1 MEGLDFQR
9 RLIEQIGDRVSKI
22 REDRQM
28 TQKETIQ
35 GNKVGEGGYSASIVS
50 NIEKKK
56 MIIKKEKKNG
66 KVYKR
71 LTNLWTDAIL
81 SEIAENLNVTFEE
94 IIFGDEKNIESN
106 VKWMFDEVVY
116 NFGTNLYPVSTVDK
130 NFYTMKYPDFENVTD
145 DFWDFF
151 MFDAELSNR
160 YEGYCFDELT
170 GLLAPF
176 FENRFKEDLSTY
188 KKKMNLKKKADTK
201 AVYRRKIAD
210 AEYLEPLNRMYRQNN
225 FHKEAFLERNQGF
238 SERFEEIVD
247 WVWTNEKSKFTET
260 FKVEFVDKAKEEFS
274 MLQINDKIIEWINK
288 KFPEIIRQ
296 LHIEYLENEI
306 LSIGYQIADLYALRN
321 DVWLQKIG
329 TSNSELSKIKKESW
343 STYEDQIADLT
354 EIQEKHWNIKIMR
367 SEIPALNADLKF
379 ADLT

>member
-1 MEGLDFQR
+1 MEGFDFQR
-9 RLIEQIGDRVSKI
+9 RLIKQIGDRVSKV

-35 GNKVGEGGYSASIVS
+35 GSKVGEGGYSASIVS

-81 SEIAENLNVTFEE
+81 SEIAKNLNVTFEE
-94 IIFGDEKNIESN
+94 IIFGDEKNIECN
-106 VKWMFDEVVY
+106 VKWIFDKVVY
-116 NFGTNLYPVSTVDK
+116 NFGTNLYPVSIVDK

-145 DFWDFF
+145 DFLDFF

-170 GLLAPF
+170 GLLDPF
-176 FENRFKEDLSTY
+176 FENNFKEDVSIY
-188 KKKMNLKKKADTK
+188 NKKMNLKKKSDTK
-201 AVYRRKIAD
+201 AVFRRKIAD
-210 AEYLEPLNRMYRQNN
+210 AEYLEPLNRMHRENN
-225 FHKEAFLERNQGF
+225 FHEEAFSDRNREF
-238 SERFEEIVD
+238 SRRFTDIVK
-247 WVWTNEKSKFTET
+247 WVWENEKSRFIKSFE
-260 FKVEFVDKAKEEFS
+260 VEFVDKAKEEFS
-274 MLQINDKIIEWINK
+274 MLQINDKIVEWIEN

-296 LHIEYLENEI
+296 LHKEYFENEI
-306 LSIGYQIADLYALRN
+306 LSIGYQIADLCALRN
-321 DVWLQKIG
+321 DAWLQKCGI
-329 TSNSELSKIKKESW
+329 SSSELSEIKKEMGIN
-343 STYEDQIADLT
+343 YEDKIDELT
-354 EIQEKHWNIKIMR
+354 ELQKQYWNLSIFRADVLRMN
-367 SEIPALNADLKF
+367 EDLKF